1 MMERLTIRMDHGIVM
16 NEGYD
21 FGIDPDDYD
30 LVQEI
35 LAKLAEYEDSG
46 YDPAE
51 YARQLRA
58 AAKTAEGWFAECKEK
73 EAEAAALKKQHDG
86 VAEAFRLLTEKFEEL
101 SLECDALLAEIE
113 GRCDLCTHY
122 NNGNGGKVCEHCV
135 EDQNWEWRGTGGK

>member
-1 MMERLTIRMDHGIVM
+1 MKRWTSRDNSGYYHLQNVAGRVPTVKMLTQRIG
-16 NEGYD
+16 
-21 FGIDPDDYD
+21 
-30 LVQEI
+30 
-35 LAKLAEYEDSG
+35 AYEDIG
-46 YDPAE
+46 YEPHE
-51 YARQLRA
+51 CLRQLK
-58 AAKTAEGWFAECKEK
+58 AAKANIEAWYAEFKKA

>member
-1 MMERLTIRMDHGIVM
+1 MERLTIRMDHGIVM

-58 AAKTAEGWFAECKEK
+58 AAKTAEGCHNESSRSTRKVSLC
-73 EAEAAALKKQHDG
+73 
-86 VAEAFRLLTEKFEEL
+86 VA
-101 SLECDALLAEIE
+101 
-113 GRCDLCTHY
+113 
-122 NNGNGGKVCEHCV
+122 
-135 EDQNWEWRGTGGK
+135 GTSQSW